1 MPSYK
6 RHFLVCTNRRDDD
19 AGMPS
24 CARNGSAELAAAL
37 RRGRDANGLAATVFV
52 TETRCLGVCPTAG
65 ATVVVYP
72 EAVWY
77 EAVNA
82 ADVPEL
88 VERHMVGGEPV
99 ERLRSRK
106 WRLG

>member
-1 MPSYK
+1 
-6 RHFLVCTNRRDDD
+6 
-19 AGMPS
+19 MPS
-24 CARNGSAELAAAL
+24 CARNGSVEVAAAL
-37 RRGRDANGLAATVFV
+37 RRGRDANGLAARVFV
-52 TETRCLGVCPTAG
+52 TETLCLGVCPAAG

-77 EAVNA
+77 ESVSAL
-82 ADVPEL
+82 DVPEL
-88 VERHMVGGEPV
+88 VERHMLAGEPV